1 MQSVVSPTVQAP
13 PPGPSLD
20 PPQELSRERTVPR
33 GLVHRW
39 SLSEVFLTD
48 SRATDGRAFVAA
60 AQLPLSHAYFRDHPG
75 RRAFHD
81 PLLVLEACRQ
91 SVTYAAHCH
100 QGVPEA
106 TTFMVTSWVLE
117 VTGPAALDC
126 GERPGDLTVHGEV
139 TDRVE
144 RGGRLRRLVFAMRLT
159 LDGRPLGTLSMDVSC
174 TPTEQYH
181 ALRRMQRGSEV
192 PTAFLLP
199 ADPYGEPADAARAG
213 RLDPLNVVLDDAR
226 HAAGA
231 LESVLSARTFR
242 NRSMYDH
249 PYDHVPAMVFSEA
262 ARQGALLLDTD
273 GGADGGTNDG
283 TGAGAGRV
291 LRLHGSFEK
300 FAELDD
306 TVRLTTRPDP
316 ERGPGSYVMTAV
328 QSGATVAEVAV
339 TLG

>member
-1 MQSVVSPTVQAP
+1 
-13 PPGPSLD
+13 
-20 PPQELSRERTVPR
+20 
-33 GLVHRW
+33 
-39 SLSEVFLTD
+39 
-48 SRATDGRAFVAA
+48 
-60 AQLPLSHAYFRDHPG
+60 
-75 RRAFHD
+75 
-81 PLLVLEACRQ
+81 
-91 SVTYAAHCH
+91 
-100 QGVPEA
+100 
-106 TTFMVTSWVLE
+106 
-117 VTGPAALDC
+117 
-126 GERPGDLTVHGEV
+126 
-139 TDRVE
+139 
-144 RGGRLRRLVFAMRLT
+144 
-159 LDGRPLGTLSMDVSC
+159 MDVSC

-199 ADPYGEPADAARAG
+199 ADPHGEPADAARAG

-226 HAAGA
+226 HASGA

-262 ARQGALLLDTD
+262 ARQGALLLTADD
-273 GGADGGTNDG
+273 GART
-283 TGAGAGRV
+283 GAGRV
-291 LRLHGSFEK
+291 LRLRGSFEK